1 MADSGMSIP
10 SGMGGLMRFNEE
22 YPSKLRVSPEQVVVF
37 IVIVIIAM
45 TVLKLAF

>member
-22 YPSKLRVSPEQVVVF
+22 YPSKLRISPEIVVVL
-37 IVIVIIAM
+37 IVIVIIGM
-45 TVLKLAF
+45 TILKLTF